1 MENREILL
9 EYAKEKVKIYTE
21 VLKILSAFTA
31 ATAGGIVSLL
41 FKLDYKISLPLIAF
55 GLWLEIFF
63 IFGTLKVW
71 LLLNRHTE
79 EIKKWTEKS

>member
-1 MENREILL
+1 MEDREIFL

-21 VLKILSAFTA
+21 VLKILSAFIA

-41 FKLDYKISLPLIAF
+41 FKLDYRISLPLIAF

-63 IFGTLKVW
+63 IFGALKIW
-71 LLLNRHTE
+71 FLLNQHTE
-79 EIKKWTEKS
+79 EIKKWIEKS